1 MGAHCR
7 GTPYLR
13 IVDSRTGDR
22 PPTVETTE
30 TDTDRITEGPAVDE
44 VANDIVR
51 LVANNGRDDL
61 LDTDGEGDGQLR
73 YFRSEA

>member
-1 MGAHCR
+1 MKTHYR
-7 GTPYLR
+7 ETPYLR

-51 LVANNGRDDL
+51 LVANNGGNGV
-61 LDTDGEGDGQLR
+61 LDSDGERDGQLR